1 MELIFDSGLGE
12 DCVVVDAV
20 RGFVLS
26 GGRPS
31 GWSWWFNPL
40 LWDVVVEGSGGGMGD
55 DDD

>member
-1 MELIFDSGLGE
+1 MELTLDVSFGE
-12 DCVVVDAV
+12 DCGIEDVV
-20 RGFVLS
+20 RGFALR

>member
-1 MELIFDSGLGE
+1 VELTLDVSFGE
-12 DCVVVDAV
+12 DCGIEDVV
-20 RGFVLS
+20 RGFALR